1 MEDLPGGKFPVLRG
15 FYFDEDSWDGSDFFM
30 ETRYTGF
37 IFVTERVVQVFRA
50 NKFRNICFERLNEA
64 EIDPDIV

>member
-1 MEDLPGGKFPVLRG
+1 
-15 FYFDEDSWDGSDFFM
+15 
-30 ETRYTGF
+30 
-37 IFVTERVVQVFRA
+37 VFRA